1 MKVNELANRLAG
13 YAYLIEVFQIK
24 NMPIHHQSMISQSN
38 QGATIK
44 TLENGRIEELYRSQ
58 YWPGDMIYDHLE
70 FALKYDGIDLSL
82 LSQIFKK
89 INQSELASYIEAKP
103 MGKYRRRLWFFYEF
117 LMDDLLAVKDLSTGN
132 YITALDEDQ
141 YETIKDGERS
151 HRHRIINN
159 LLGTKLF
166 CPIVRHFEKPIDI
179 FQQYEAIITQYPNEL
194 LRRALSYFYLKE
206 TKSSFEIEKVQPSSS
221 KIQSFIALL
230 SLAEKED
237 FCTKEKLITLQNQ
250 IVDQRFKA
258 YDYRSQQNYV
268 GQSIHQ
274 HQELIHFICPK
285 PTDIHQLMTGLIQ
298 AHQRMKM
305 HHVDPIVH
313 ASTIAYGF
321 VYLHPFEDGNGRIHR
336 FLIHNILALRS
347 FTPKGLMFPISYF
360 MLNHISQY
368 DEALEAFSKPLLQL
382 IDYDLDEDGHMTV
395 KNDTTL
401 WYQYIDM
408 SHQTKILSEMIKQ
421 TIQDDLIT
429 ELAFLSNYDQAS
441 KRIKEIVDLPNHLMS
456 LLLKVCSHHG
466 SLSVRKREAY
476 FSFLTDQE
484 VAQIEDVLRQNHI
497 IVKNQKI
504 D

>member
-1 MKVNELANRLAG
+1 
-13 YAYLIEVFQIK
+13 
-24 NMPIHHQSMISQSN
+24 
-38 QGATIK
+38 
-44 TLENGRIEELYRSQ
+44 
-58 YWPGDMIYDHLE
+58 
-70 FALKYDGIDLSL
+70 
-82 LSQIFKK
+82 
-89 INQSELASYIEAKP
+89 
-103 MGKYRRRLWFFYEF
+103 
-117 LMDDLLAVKDLSTGN
+117 
-132 YITALDEDQ
+132 
-141 YETIKDGERS
+141 
-151 HRHRIINN
+151 
-159 LLGTKLF
+159 
-166 CPIVRHFEKPIDI
+166 
-179 FQQYEAIITQYPNEL
+179 
-194 LRRALSYFYLKE
+194 
-206 TKSSFEIEKVQPSSS
+206 
-221 KIQSFIALL
+221 
-230 SLAEKED
+230 
-237 FCTKEKLITLQNQ
+237 
-250 IVDQRFKA
+250 
-258 YDYRSQQNYV
+258 
-268 GQSIHQ
+268 
-274 HQELIHFICPK
+274 
-285 PTDIHQLMTGLIQ
+285 MTGLIQ